1 MKNINIFAREKLFS
15 SREKNEKNT
24 REKKN
29 GGREKF
35 EKWAKKWAWKTK
47 SAREKN

>member
-35 EKWAKKWAWKTK
+35 EKWAKKWA
-47 SAREKN
+47 